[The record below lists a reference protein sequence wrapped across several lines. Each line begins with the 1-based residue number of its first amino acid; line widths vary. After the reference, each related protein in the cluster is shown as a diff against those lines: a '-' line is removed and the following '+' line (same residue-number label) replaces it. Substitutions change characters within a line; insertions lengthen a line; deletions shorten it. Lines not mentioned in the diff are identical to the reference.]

1 MFFLC
6 ATVSGSVAEEPQK
19 PGENRDLSPFE
30 NAQRIKMKK
39 FSGKWRKI
47 ESVNGK
53 SPHWISLFFCKINGP
68 MVRWSN
74 GPIISI
80 LQFLRLFQFF
90 ESKNY
95 ILLSTYPGFS
105 YVLTYFFVDFLTYWV
120 RDILELQFES
130 FLKKERMK
138 WAHFFGKSSWK
149 IRIKKILFTFSK
161 NWVN

>member
-1 MFFLC
+1 MKLAWVHTLKCFVNEIWFL
-6 ATVSGSVAEEPQK
+6 
-19 PGENRDLSPFE
+19 
-30 NAQRIKMKK
+30 
-39 FSGKWRKI
+39 
-47 ESVNGK
+47 K
-53 SPHWISLFFCKINGP
+53 STLSLFFCKINGP

-80 LQFLRLFQFF
+80 LQFLRHFQVF

-95 ILLSTYPGFS
+95 ILLSTYPGSS

-130 FLKKERMK
+130 FLKKERIK
-138 WAHFFGKSSWK
+138 WTHFFGKSSWK